1 MQVNGFTCNIAG
13 SRASSTPRT
22 GRNHTPTSRKPTHN
36 NTKESGL
43 NTPTQ
48 TRNFTPRLIP
58 NPPRRSTIQL
68 HRPDVSVYH
77 RGGLHF
83 GRNNTP
89 RHEITGTKRGNCI
102 IRGATRRRHADRTLL
117 MLQTPHRHQCGG
129 HRRVRR
135 TRVGASRREAWLRC
149 PWAVA
154 WPGRT
159 TSRRVERSSRRG
171 WRAGG
176 PPPTAQ
182 PSPQP
187 QRNPTHS
194 RSATQPTAA
203 AQPNPQPQRNPAH
216 SRSAARPTAAAQPR
230 ISQHSRWHRRGR
242 RAGGPPPTGASS
254 SPTQHGT
261 QREAARPHRDQAAHA
276 SGDSCQKPRISQ
288 HSRRHRR
295 GHRRR

>member
-22 GRNHTPTSRKPTHN
+22 GRNHTPTSRQPTHN

-43 NTPTQ
+43 NPPYTNTGLHTTTDTKSAKAQNHSATSARFERLSPRWSALWPQ
-48 TRNFTPRLIP
+48 QHSTPRD
-58 NPPRRSTIQL
+58 
-68 HRPDVSVYH
+68 HRH
-77 RGGLHF
+77 QTGG
-83 GRNNTP
+83 
-89 RHEITGTKRGNCI
+89 GNCI

-117 MLQTPHRHQCGG
+117 MLQTPSVEGTVGSGEHGWAHRD
-129 HRRVRR
+129 
-135 TRVGASRREAWLRC
+135 A
-149 PWAVA
+149 
-154 WPGRT
+154 
-159 TSRRVERSSRRG
+159 RRG
-171 WRAGG
+171 CGARGRWQGLAGQRVDAPSEARAADGERAGRR
-176 PPPTAQ
+176 PR
-182 PSPQP
+182 
-187 QRNPTHS
+187 RNPAHS
-194 RSATQPTAA
+194 RSSTRPTAA
-203 AQPNPQPQRNPAH
+203 AQPSPQPQRNPAH

-261 QREAARPHRDQAAHA
+261 QGEAARPHRDQAAHA